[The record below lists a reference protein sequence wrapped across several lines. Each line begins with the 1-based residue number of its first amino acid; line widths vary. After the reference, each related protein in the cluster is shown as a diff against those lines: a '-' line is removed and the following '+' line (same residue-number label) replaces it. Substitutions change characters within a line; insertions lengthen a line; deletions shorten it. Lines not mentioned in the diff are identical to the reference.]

1 MRPFAIAGASDYWVA
16 ATYSVTAAA
25 YTADYNEVKSLGP
38 AVGSTRTADQSE
50 PGRFWLESTVD
61 AWLRFAVQVVAQA
74 RHDGLAHARAGADRG
89 LADGCV
95 HRLHRI
101 EILLSPLATD
111 HGDPS
116 RRQRRQSGRRAETPP
131 GFRCAPRQSA
141 ARAADAILPGPP
153 ASHRV
158 RREHPSAARRT
169 RGAAMNDRPHYT
181 RRAAR
186 PGRPLR
192 PRRPAWTPSTR
203 RRSR

>member
-50 PGRFWLESTVD
+50 PGRFLLESTVD
-61 AWLRFAVQVVAQA
+61 AWLRIAVQVVAQA

-116 RRQRRQSGRRAETPP
+116 RRQRRQSGDGRRPRLGFVARLGKARRAQ
-131 GFRCAPRQSA
+131 RMRSSQA
-141 ARAADAILPGPP
+141 LPHHIGSG
-153 ASHRV
+153 ANI
-158 RREHPSAARRT
+158 RRLRERT